1 MEKFVSIS
9 HYSVCDVLLS
19 LHFILLGVFDIRH
32 HVLLRTVPAHTSS
45 INSIVLNEI
54 EGYFV
59 TGSSEG
65 EIKVRLQIN
74 SNSYNLYMICRSGI

>member
-1 MEKFVSIS
+1 M
-9 HYSVCDVLLS
+9 S
-19 LHFILLGVFDIRH
+19 LIGVFDIRH

-45 INSIVLNEI
+45 INSIVLNDI

-65 EIKVRLQIN
+65 EIKVHSQITTIVTA
-74 SNSYNLYMICRSGI
+74 YNMWYVDLGSS